1 MGNLGGQNDAQFC
14 WRSPSSST
22 PSQGP
27 SSDFLST
34 SCVEMDEGST
44 IEIDEGAIVEMDEGR
59 TVAVLL
65 RRRRFAC
72 AAVGTELGHAQQ
84 LSLASTSSSF
94 PDSPP
99 PIRRS
104 RVSGEGA
111 GEGDGVHALGRGQVK
126 YYPYGLLYVH
136 SACRWAQTM
145 ARRRNWQHW
154 GRVGIV
160 MANFEI
166 AEL

>member
-1 MGNLGGQNDAQFC
+1 
-14 WRSPSSST
+14 
-22 PSQGP
+22 
-27 SSDFLST
+27 
-34 SCVEMDEGST
+34 MDEG
-44 IEIDEGAIVEMDEGR
+44 AAVEMVEGR
-59 TVAVLL
+59 TVAILL

-72 AAVGTELGHAQQ
+72 AAAGTELGHAQQ
-84 LSLASTSSSF
+84 LSLASTSSSS

-99 PIRRS
+99 PPPPPIRRC

-111 GEGDGVHALGRGQVK
+111 GEGDGMETA
-126 YYPYGLLYVH
+126 
-136 SACRWAQTM
+136 STRWVVAGSNTIHTVSCTCIQPAGVLAQTM

-154 GRVGIV
+154 GRVEIV